1 MQRALF
7 PGDYKAFPRC
17 FENVISATERTTQ
30 KGASLDMMMTVYTHL
45 SFNFYI
51 TPFFQHERI
60 QVDLL
65 AFHLA
70 IDELLFLPI
79 FLRFVASRTHKWHEC
94 Q

>member
-30 KGASLDMMMTVYTHL
+30 KGSSLARHDDDSLHTSLV
-45 SFNFYI
+45 YI

-70 IDELLFLPI
+70 IDELLLCLSF
-79 FLRFVASRTHKWHEC
+79 FASSLLVHINDMKC

>member
-17 FENVISATERTTQ
+17 FENVISATERTMQ
-30 KGASLDMMMTVYTHL
+30 KGSSLDMMMTVL
-45 SFNFYI
+45 VYI

-79 FLRFVASRTHKWHEC
+79 FLRFVASRTHK
-94 Q
+94 

>member
-30 KGASLDMMMTVYTHL
+30 KGSSLDMMMTVLHTSL
-45 SFNFYI
+45 VYI